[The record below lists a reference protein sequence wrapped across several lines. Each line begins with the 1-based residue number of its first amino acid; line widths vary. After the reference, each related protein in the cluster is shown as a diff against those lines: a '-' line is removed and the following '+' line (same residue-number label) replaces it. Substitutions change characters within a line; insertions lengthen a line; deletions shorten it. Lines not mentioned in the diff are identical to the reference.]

1 VAPTIIKS
9 PGGSSDIPSPIFGW
23 GQVEPGAT
31 FSWQVLAPGNKIIQ
45 GPIST
50 ATTEATVGPLGL
62 GAYAFQVRQIDAAG
76 NVGPFSAAEPFN
88 VTTTAAG
95 STPGV
100 STNLVPG
107 TGAGPGL
114 VPIAPGRTVPS
125 TQNVKAL
132 TPKKGTK
139 ITTLRPRVS
148 WKRVRGAK
156 LYNLQFFRVSGT
168 RLIKVHKAFP
178 TGTTYRVPPK
188 KLKAGWRV
196 VWRVWPFLTAK
207 NDYSK
212 QPLGVSFFD
221 VGATARK

>member
-1 VAPTIIKS
+1 M
-9 PGGSSDIPSPIFGW
+9 
-23 GQVEPGAT
+23 
-31 FSWQVLAPGNKIIQ
+31 
-45 GPIST
+45 
-50 ATTEATVGPLGL
+50 
-62 GAYAFQVRQIDAAG
+62 RQIDAAG
-76 NVGPFSAAEPFN
+76 NVGPFSPAEPFN

-95 STPGV
+95 ASPGV
-100 STNLVPG
+100 NTAIVP
-107 TGAGPGL
+107 PGSGIT
-114 VPIAPGRTVPS
+114 PIGNGKTEPS
-125 TQNVKAL
+125 TQNAKAL

-178 TGTTYRVPPK
+178 TGTTYRVPPN

-221 VGATARK
+221 VKSGIRR